1 MNKPEAARLL
11 GVADTDVRYV
21 GAYDGGTEVLLLDGR
36 RVLVSDDGGWYTLD
50 DHPAAAQL
58 RPWEGSSDEPTP
70 SHDPPA
76 DEPGEEPDGDSE
88 SIDTDGDGVPD
99 GSSAAVLRWVGDDHD
114 RAARALLVEQERET
128 PRKTLM
134 GELQKRSGA

>member
-36 RVLVSDDGGWYTLD
+36 RVLVADDGGWYALD

-58 RPWEGSSDEPTP
+58 RPWAGGSDEQ
-70 SHDPPA
+70 S
-76 DEPGEEPDGDSE
+76 EPGQPDAEPVDEQS
-88 SIDTDGDGVPD
+88 DTDVGDVP
-99 GSSAAVLRWVGDDHD
+99 GGSAAEVLRWVDDDHD
-114 RAARALLVEQERET
+114 RAARALLAEAEREA
-128 PRKTLM
+128 PRKTLLV
-134 GELQKRSGA
+134 ELQKRVDA